1 MERNKMKLFQFIIF
15 ATLILGINANAEVVK
30 LSSLV
35 DEASQNNPQIKASKA
50 KWEAST
56 NRPSQE
62 GSLPNPIIG
71 GRVKNVSF
79 SEFTLGEDPR
89 SDIQAFIEQEIPFP
103 GKLSSKQEI
112 AQQES
117 DAQRWVSDAISRKVI
132 ADLKEAYFEW
142 FFINK
147 SIEITERNKELLL
160 KFTKIAEVK
169 YEVGMGIQQDV
180 LKAQVEVSGFI
191 ERLQLLAKRKE
202 IVETKI
208 KKILNRPLDSDLGEP
223 EEIIKSEL
231 GISLAQITE
240 LTSENAPLLKSS
252 SEIIDSK
259 DESLNLAK
267 KEYLPDFFLGATYF
281 NRDGGNGDLD
291 DIWQVSLGLRVPLY
305 YWRKERFGVNEAALE
320 VSEAQENYEST
331 KNNLLFEVK
340 DSYITATTAE
350 KLVDLYQ
357 SGINP
362 QSTLSLESAISGYQ
376 VGDVDFLTL
385 LNNLITLF
393 NFELEYYQ
401 QLTEYQKAIARI
413 EEISA
418 VVLISYD
425 LTNPD
430 SSKVNNKIEGEE
442 NEGNK

>member
-1 MERNKMKLFQFIIF
+1 MKLFQFIIF
-15 ATLILGINANAEVVK
+15 ATLILGINANAEVVT

-35 DEASQNNPQIKASKA
+35 DEASQNNPRIKASKA

-71 GRVKNVSF
+71 GRIKNVSF

-89 SDIQAFIEQEIPFP
+89 SDIQAFINQEIPFP
-103 GKLSSKQEI
+103 GKLSSKEEI

-117 DAQRWVSDAISRKVI
+117 DAQGWLYDAVSRNVI
-132 ADLKEAYFEW
+132 ADLKEAYFDW

-191 ERLQLLAKRKE
+191 ERLELLAKRKE
-202 IVETKI
+202 IVETRI
-208 KKILNRPLDSDLGEP
+208 KKILNRPLDSPLGEP

-231 GISLAQITE
+231 GISLDEITE

-259 DESLNLAK
+259 EESLNLAK

-305 YWRKERFGVNEAALE
+305 YWRKEKFGVREAAIE

-357 SGINP
+357 SGIIP

-401 QLTEYQKAIARI
+401 QLTEYQKALARI

-418 VVLISYD
+418 VELIAYD
-425 LTNPD
+425 LTDPI
-430 SSKVNNKIEGEE
+430 SSADYSEIKGEE
-442 NEGNK
+442 NEEN